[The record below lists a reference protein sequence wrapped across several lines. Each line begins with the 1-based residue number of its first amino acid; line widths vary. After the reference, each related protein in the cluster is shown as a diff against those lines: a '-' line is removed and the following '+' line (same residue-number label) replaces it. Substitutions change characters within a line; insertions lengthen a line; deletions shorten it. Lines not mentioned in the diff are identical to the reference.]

1 MDQMHLYVLADE
13 REDYWEVQQALEKIE
28 YIQFVGVTT
37 DEEEAWAHLELGK
50 VNVLLVAP
58 RNDQGKYAF
67 VERATQQFP
76 LTPVILLEEEWQE
89 ETLHNALYL
98 GAKDVLVRPF
108 DGEKLLQSLI
118 RVQQL
123 SAKKADPQTYKAS
136 IQGKKKSPGKIY
148 TFFSTKGGVG
158 KTFLSLNF
166 ATALAADTQ
175 KRVVLVD
182 LDLDCGNA
190 ALAMNL
196 PPKFTILDVLN
207 EIHNMDNDLIE
218 SYLLPHESGVKVLAA
233 NVRYDMKG
241 FIKADQVKIVLELL
255 QQSFDYVIV
264 DMPPRFSENSAP
276 AMALADLLLLVATP
290 EVSSVRNTKSL
301 LVTLQQLSFPPS
313 KVRLILNKA
322 MKRSEISEKDI
333 TSTLNQKLDAAVAY
347 DYQRVLSSL
356 NRGVP
361 FIKEYPKHPIT
372 GGIHNLVKTITGVER
387 KEEKKR
393 VRTLPALKLARG
405 EQA

>member
-1 MDQMHLYVLADE
+1 METINLYILASE
-13 REDYWEVQQALEKIE
+13 KGDYLEIQRTLEKID
-28 YIQFVGVTT
+28 YILLAGATT
-37 DEEEAWAHLELGK
+37 NEEEAWVNLELGR
-50 VNVLLVAP
+50 VDVLMVAP
-58 RNDQGKYAF
+58 QNAQQKYAF
-67 VERATQQFP
+67 IERCAKQFP
-76 LTPVILLEEEWQE
+76 SLPVILLEETWQE

-98 GAKDVLVRPF
+98 GAKDVLIRPF

-123 SAKKADPQTYKAS
+123 AIKREEEPQSYQASYRPDKKA
-136 IQGKKKSPGKIY
+136 PGKIY

-158 KTFLSLNF
+158 KTFLSVNF
-166 ATALAADTQ
+166 AVGLAADPE

-190 ALAMNL
+190 SLALNL

-207 EIHNMDNDLIE
+207 DIQKMDNDLIE

-241 FIKADQVKIVLELL
+241 FIKAEQVKLILEML

-264 DMPPRFSENSAP
+264 DMPPRFSEPSAP
-276 AMALADLLLLVATP
+276 AMALADMLLVVTIP

-301 LVTLQQLSFPPS
+301 LVTLQQLNFPPA

-322 MKRSEISEKDI
+322 MKRSEISEKDVAA
-333 TSTLNQKLDAAVAY
+333 TLNQKLDATISF

-356 NRGVP
+356 NRGIP
-361 FIKEYPKHPIT
+361 FVLEYPKNSVSR
-372 GGIHNLVKTITGVER
+372 GIQQLVEDFVGIKQT
-387 KEEKKR
+387 EKKR
-393 VRTLPALKLARG
+393 SWPLPPWKAARS
-405 EQA
+405 EQL